1 MAEEKEPLTQE
12 AEPTTPEA
20 EATTLEA
27 EPTVDTEQTARA
39 ETPEAPQEPSK
50 ADTAQEENYKD
61 QLMRLRADFD
71 NYKKRTSREKA
82 DIAAY
87 TTEGLFKKLLPVV
100 DNLERAQAAAES
112 DEDSQVAE
120 GVRMVFDELMGVLK
134 DEGLEEIEAEGQ
146 PFDPNFHHGV
156 AVANDPESDDQV
168 VLNVFQ
174 KGYTYK
180 DRVVRA
186 AMVQINQK

>member
-12 AEPTTPEA
+12 AEPTTPESTA
-20 EATTLEA
+20 
-27 EPTVDTEQTARA
+27 DTEQTAQA
-39 ETPEAPQEPSK
+39 ETPEASQESPK
-50 ADTAQEENYKD
+50 TDAAQEENYKD

-87 TTEGLFKKLLPVV
+87 TTEGLLKKLLPVV

-112 DEDSQVAE
+112 DEESQVAE

-134 DEGLEEIEAEGQ
+134 EEGLEEIEAEGQ

-156 AVANDPESDDQV
+156 AVGSDPEADDQV
-168 VLNVFQ
+168 VLSVFQ

>member
-12 AEPTTPEA
+12 AEPATA
-20 EATTLEA
+20 EAA
-27 EPTVDTEQTARA
+27 ADTGQKTQA
-39 ETPEAPQEPSK
+39 ETPEAPQEPPK
-50 ADTAQEENYKD
+50 ADAAQEENYKD

-87 TTEGLFKKLLPVV
+87 TTEGLLKKLLPVV
-100 DNLERAQAAAES
+100 DNLERAQAAAAEA
-112 DEDSQVAE
+112 DEDSQVSE

-134 DEGLEEIEAEGQ
+134 DEGLAEIDAEGK

-156 AVANDPESDDQV
+156 AVGNDPEADDQV
-168 VLNVFQ
+168 VLSVFQ